1 MVGPCC
7 LSILHTVVCLCS
19 HQAPDLSLPP
29 IVLCF
34 PGGSEGK
41 ASACSA
47 GDLGM
52 IPELGRSLGEG
63 NGNLLQN
70 SSLEIPWRSL
80 VDYSSWDHK
89 ESETTE

>member
-7 LSILHTVVCLCS
+7 LSNVHIVVCLCS

-34 PGGSEGK
+34 LGGSEGK

-47 GDLGM
+47 GDLGT
-52 IPELGRSLGEG
+52 IPELGRSLEEG
-63 NGNLLQN
+63 NGNSLQY
-70 SSLEIPWRSL
+70 SSLENPME
-80 VDYSSWDHK
+80 
-89 ESETTE
+89 ESGRLQFMGSQRVGDD